1 MDLELVLNEL
11 SLQTPADSVDAAKQL
26 MSELIDTAFKA
37 DEQGVN
43 PVLRTHESFYSALI
57 APKYSIYDWLEDQS
71 IDLEQRRFI
80 LLSSKFPFLKD
91 IEDSQLEDKHLLSEF
106 RFQEQLAQGLGIAY
120 LLESLAISL
129 NSEPQWNT
137 TYIALEAMWID
148 EDEIETTESVTIIH
162 ASSPEHISQH
172 IPWVQN
178 RLKTGVRDG
187 LDLWKRRSNLFP
199 SLSFCEITK
208 QQIQGLRAGDP
219 MLRQVVNRL
228 FELES
233 SSKQW
238 KSGNFNLDSLPSKA
252 TPESKS
258 RLQRLKS
265 RLTIRCPDERERLFS
280 LHVRM
285 TPGGWRLY
293 FSTESL
299 APGSI
304 IIGYVGSKIE

>member
-137 TYIALEAMWID
+137 THIDLEAMWID
-148 EDEIETTESVTIIH
+148 EDETEITETVSIIH

-172 IPWVQN
+172 IPWIQE

-187 LDLWKRRSNLFP
+187 FDLWKRRKNLFP
-199 SLSFCEITK
+199 SLSFCEMTK
-208 QQIQGLRAGDP
+208 QQIQSLKAGDP
-219 MLRQVVNRL
+219 ILRQVVKRL

-233 SSKQW
+233 SCKQW
-238 KSGNFNLDSLPSKA
+238 KSGNFNLDSLPGKA
-252 TPESKS
+252 TPESQS

-265 RLTIRCPDERERLFS
+265 KLTIQCPDGKERLFS
-280 LHVRM
+280 LHLPM

-293 FSTESL
+293 FSTENL
-299 APGSI
+299 PPGNI
-304 IIGYVGSKIE
+304 IIGYIGSKIE